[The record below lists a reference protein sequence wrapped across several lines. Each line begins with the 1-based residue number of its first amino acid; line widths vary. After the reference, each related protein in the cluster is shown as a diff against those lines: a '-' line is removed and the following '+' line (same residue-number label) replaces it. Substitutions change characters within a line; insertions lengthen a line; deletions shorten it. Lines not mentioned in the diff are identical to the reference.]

1 MLTRPE
7 GEWTKHGAGA
17 PALDVENRPMR
28 KGVHL
33 SRGIWLVL
41 AVALTLVALVACGD
55 DDSDAAEQP
64 TAAAETAPA
73 AAPTMAPEPTAA
85 PTATPEPS
93 APARLAAECL
103 PGGALEDA
111 ATISSCA
118 EQALQQVMGFSF
130 EGEFN
135 LLAVFAGFVPEGEA
149 LPAGPEGLIR
159 LSGAIVRPDRLKV
172 EISFGPEGEAIQVAA
187 VVIGEDTYFRD
198 PGTNFWFK
206 GTPPDSDFLS
216 TVQMVGMLQLPRD
229 SGGTLEESV
238 ELDDGTTGYV
248 LSYDQSGQQGGM
260 EGMGLPGGN
269 LVLVVGADDFLTRE
283 VRVTLEDAGGD
294 APDIITISYHGYDTP
309 AEIEPPAQYL
319 PLPEGAMEAEPPAE
333 AMVLGLARNADGD
346 VEVTFSEPVH
356 VEGQVE
362 LYVIDPATGGW
373 GLPLLGGS
381 GTTVFTF
388 DADAEDRPSLVLG
401 ESEIAGF
408 VFPTP
413 DSQMTDADGERLDL
427 TFDIWTYQ

>member
-1 MLTRPE
+1 MF
-7 GEWTKHGAGA
+7 AA
-17 PALDVENRPMR
+17 
-28 KGVHL
+28 
-33 SRGIWLVL
+33 VL
-41 AVALTLVALVACGD
+41 ALVALVACGE
-55 DDSDAAEQP
+55 DDSDAMEQP
-64 TAAAETAPA
+64 TAAEETAPA
-73 AAPTMAPEPTAA
+73 AAPTAAPEPTATPTPA
-85 PTATPEPS
+85 GPTAPEG
-93 APARLAAECL
+93 LAAECL

-118 EQALQQVMGFSF
+118 EQALQNVAGFSF
-130 EGEFN
+130 KGEFN
-135 LLAVFAGFVPEGEA
+135 LLAIFSGFVPEGA
-149 LPAGPEGLIR
+149 ATPSGPEGLIR
-159 LSGAIVRPDRLKV
+159 LSGAIVRPDKLKV

-229 SGGTLEESV
+229 SGGVLEESV

-269 LVLVVGADDFLTRE
+269 LVLVLGADDFLTRE
-283 VRVTLEDAGGD
+283 VRVTLEDAGAD

-319 PLPEGAMEAEPPAE
+319 PLPEGAMEAGPPVE
-333 AMVLGLARNADGD
+333 AMVVDLARNADGD

-362 LYVIDPATGGW
+362 LYVIDPATGGF

-381 GTTVFTF
+381 GTAVLTF

-413 DSQMTDADGERLDL
+413 DSHITDADGNRLDL
-427 TFDIWTYQ
+427 TFDTWTYE

>member
-7 GEWTKHGAGA
+7 GERTKYGAGA
-17 PALDVENRPMR
+17 PAFDEEDRPVR
-28 KGVHL
+28 KNAHL
-33 SRGIWLVL
+33 SRGIVLVFATAL
-41 AVALTLVALVACGD
+41 ALVALVACGD
-55 DDSDAAEQP
+55 EDSDAMKQP
-64 TAAAETAPA
+64 AVAAETAPA
-73 AAPTMAPEPTAA
+73 AASTVAPEPTAA
-85 PTATPEPS
+85 PTATPEAS
-93 APARLAAECL
+93 APAGLPAECL

-118 EQALQQVMGFSF
+118 EQALQNVAGFSF

-135 LLAVFAGFVPEGEA
+135 LLAIFSGFAPEGA
-149 LPAGPEGLIR
+149 ATPSGPEGLIR
-159 LSGAIVRPDRLKV
+159 LSGAIVPPDRLKV

-187 VVIGEDTYFRD
+187 VIIGEDTYFRD

-229 SGGTLEESV
+229 SGGVLEESV

-260 EGMGLPGGN
+260 GGMGLPGGN

-283 VRVTLEDAGGD
+283 VRVTLEEAGGD

-319 PLPEGAMEAEPPAE
+319 PLPEGAMEAGPPAE
-333 AMVLGLARNADGD
+333 ALVVGLARNADGD

-362 LYVIDPATGGW
+362 LYVIDPATGGF

-408 VFPTP
+408 FYPTG

-427 TFDIWTYQ
+427 TFDIWTYE